1 MVMASNCRGRGRYKS
16 LNEKTITL
24 NTWRTL
30 RNSFRNNGN
39 EVINNDQT
47 QNMYTAVQLWSL
59 SPGHWRWTVNFIL
72 ETLPFSSQ
80 NTLPSFVYD
89 KKKGIN
95 LW

>member
-1 MVMASNCRGRGRYKS
+1 
-16 LNEKTITL
+16 
-24 NTWRTL
+24 
-30 RNSFRNNGN
+30 
-39 EVINNDQT
+39 
-47 QNMYTAVQLWSL
+47 MYTAVQLWSL